1 LTDRVFAGLAMVI
14 VIGLAVEGVVFQALE
29 RVTVRR
35 WGMQR

>member
-1 LTDRVFAGLAMVI
+1 VFAGLATVI
-14 VIGLAVEGVVFQALE
+14 LIGLAIEHFVFQALE